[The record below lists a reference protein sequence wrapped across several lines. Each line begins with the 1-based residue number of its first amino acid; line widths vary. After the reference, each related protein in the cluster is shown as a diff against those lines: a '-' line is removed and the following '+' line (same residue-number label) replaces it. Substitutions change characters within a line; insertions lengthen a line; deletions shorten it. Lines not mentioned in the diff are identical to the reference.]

1 MTESG
6 GTGTK
11 YKGNWTKRA
20 VGTFGREA
28 TGLYKVVT
36 WNIPGIG
43 KVEGAWDFLEKKDV
57 IKLQETWLEEGNEL
71 IALRKLNKEFKW

>member
-1 MTESG
+1 MTKSG

-20 VGTFGREA
+20 FGTFGREA

-36 WNIPGIG
+36 WNIAEI
-43 KVEGAWDFLEKKDV
+43 EETWDFLEKNDV
-57 IKLQETWLEEGNEL
+57 IILQETWLEQGNEL
-71 IALRKLNKEFKW
+71 IAIRKLNKEFKW